1 MELFAW
7 SSPILFIISLIA
19 LLKGKLLFIKSRKFA
34 LFILIIAAYVI
45 PLIVVT
51 YMPESAQGVK
61 IFEINYK
68 FFESSM
74 RVQFKAALLLLLYGF
89 LKLNLKDV
97 LLFNFFRK
105 L

>member
-34 LFILIIAAYVI
+34 LFILFIAAYVI

-51 YMPESAQGVK
+51 YMPESGQGMK

-68 FFESSM
+68 FFEASM

-97 LLFNFFRK
+97 LLFNFFRR

>member
-7 SSPILFIISLIA
+7 TSPILFTVSIIAFFI
-19 LLKGKLLFIKSRKFA
+19 GKLLFIKSRKFA
-34 LFILIIAAYVI
+34 LFILISAAYVI

-51 YMPESAQGVK
+51 YMPESAQGMK

-68 FFESSM
+68 FFEASM

-97 LLFNFFRK
+97 LLFNFFRR

>member
-7 SSPILFIISLIA
+7 SSPILFFLSLIA
-19 LLKGKLLFIKSRKFA
+19 LLRGKLLFIKSRKFA

-51 YMPESAQGVK
+51 YMPESRQEIK

-68 FFESSM
+68 FFEASM
-74 RVQFKAALLLLLYGF
+74 RVQFKVALLLLLYGF
-89 LKLNLKDV
+89 LKLNFKDV
-97 LLFNFFRK
+97 LLFNFFKR

>member
-7 SSPILFIISLIA
+7 TSPILFVMSLTA
-19 LLKGKLLFIKSRKFA
+19 FFKGKLFFIKSRKFS
-34 LFILIIAAYVI
+34 LFLLIISAYVI

-51 YMPESAQGVK
+51 YMPESKQGIK
-61 IFEINYK
+61 IFEINLK
-68 FFESSM
+68 FFEASM
-74 RVQFKAALLLLLYGF
+74 RVQFKAAFFLLLYGF
-89 LKLNLKDV
+89 LKLDLKDV